1 MSRHHDGAPVEAHSG
16 TILVVFELS
25 KAKWKIGVL
34 LPGSQKLS
42 RHTVD
47 GGEVAAVSL
56 LLGKARSQAGGAA
69 RVVSAYEAG
78 FDGFWLHRWLEA
90 QGVESRVLD
99 PASIQV
105 NRRAR
110 RAKTDKLDLDQL
122 MRVLAALERGEPK
135 VCSVVRAPS
144 VEAEDSRRLTRERQR
159 LMRERIGHTN
169 RIKGLLFGQGVRDL
183 EPLRRGFLEGLYEAR
198 TGDGRPL
205 SPMLIAEIRREHTR
219 LGLVVEQLSEV
230 ETQAHALAKQARS
243 GAQAGSPAAKVVQL
257 TRLKSIDETS
267 AWPLVNE
274 VFHRHFDNRRQ
285 VGAYFG
291 LDGSPYDSGQ
301 SRREQG
307 ISKAGNPRARTLAI
321 ELAWLWL
328 RHQPDSDL
336 SRWFVQ
342 RVGALKGRI
351 RKIALVALARKLMVA
366 LWRYLET
373 GVVPHGAVLSPA
385 RG

>member
-1 MSRHHDGAPVEAHSG
+1 MKDMSQHHDGAPVGVQCA
-16 TILVVFELS
+16 TVLVVFELS
-25 KAKWKIGVL
+25 KAKWKIGVM

-47 GGEVAAVSL
+47 GGDVAAVAAL
-56 LLGKARSQAGGAA
+56 LAKARAGAPGGA
-69 RVVSAYEAG
+69 RIVSAYEAG
-78 FDGFWLHRWLEA
+78 YDGFWLHRWLEG
-90 QGVESRVLD
+90 QGVQNRVLD
-99 PASIQV
+99 SASIQV

-135 VCSVVRAPS
+135 VCSVARAPS
-144 VEAEDSRRLTRERQR
+144 AEAEDARRASRERER
-159 LMRERIGHTN
+159 LIRERVAHTN

-183 EPLRRGFLEGLYEAR
+183 EPLQRGFLDALKMAR

-205 SPMLIAEIRREHTR
+205 GPMLVAEIQREHARLKLVGEQIAALEAQTR
-219 LGLVVEQLSEV
+219 
-230 ETQAHALAKQARS
+230 AAAKAE
-243 GAQAGSPAAKVVQL
+243 AGSPAAQVVQL
-257 TRLKSIDETS
+257 VRLRSIGPAS

-274 VFHRHFDNRRQ
+274 VFWRRFDNRRQ

-291 LDGSPYDSGQ
+291 LDGSPYNSGQ

-307 ISKAGNPRARTLAI
+307 ISKAGNRRARTLAI

-328 RHQPDSDL
+328 RHQPQSDL
-336 SRWFVQ
+336 SRWFFA
-342 RVGALKGRI
+342 RVGDIKGRI

-366 LWRYLET
+366 LWRYLQT
-373 GVVPHGAVLSPA
+373 GLVPGGAVLKPA